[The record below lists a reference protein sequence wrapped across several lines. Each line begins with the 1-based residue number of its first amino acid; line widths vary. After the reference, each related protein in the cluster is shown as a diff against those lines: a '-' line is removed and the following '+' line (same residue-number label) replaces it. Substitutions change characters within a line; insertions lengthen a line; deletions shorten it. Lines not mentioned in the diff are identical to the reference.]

1 MGNLKRITLLL
12 LIIVFA
18 TNVFSTITVEAAVKK
33 PTETWDLTNDGQYKF
48 SGSASGSMLYTNY
61 KFTNASK
68 VRIYVNNT
76 HKTKDLEVK
85 IVKDSGWFPTPK
97 KVVVPA
103 NGRTTF
109 DLSLNKTDKYFISFK
124 APSNFSGHIKKQWV

>member
-18 TNVFSTITVEAAVKK
+18 TNVFNSITVEAAVKK

-85 IVKDSGWFPTPK
+85 VVKDSGLFPTQK
-97 KVVVPA
+97 KVKVPS
-103 NGRTTF
+103 NGKTTF
-109 DLSLNKTDKYFISFK
+109 DLSLTKADKYFISFK
-124 APSNFSGHIKKQWV
+124 APSNFSGYIRKQ